1 MDPAAVNSWG
11 WFALALVNAGLA
23 EQKNRSRLN
32 WFLVSIF
39 LGPIATLLIVV
50 WKPAPAR
57 PDDEAPQP
65 ISLSTGVLALGV
77 TLAAAAI
84 IVVALLASSEWSTVA
99 WIVAAALMA
108 GALSCLVTF
117 IVRRPTDRARSVAAT
132 PATPASTPEEAA
144 RPHDV
149 EVRHD
154 RASS

>member
-1 MDPAAVNSWG
+1 MDPAAVNSWA

-32 WFLVSIF
+32 WFLVSIL

-65 ISLSTGVLALGV
+65 ISLSTGILALGV

-84 IVVALLASSEWSTVA
+84 IVVALLASSEWSVVA

-117 IVRRPTDRARSVAAT
+117 IVRRPADRARSLARAPQQA
-132 PATPASTPEEAA
+132 PAPSNTEASAQ
-144 RPHDV
+144 
-149 EVRHD
+149 D

>member
-50 WKPAPAR
+50 WKPAPAQ

-65 ISLSTGVLALGV
+65 ISLSTGFLAIGV
-77 TLAAAAI
+77 TLALASI
-84 IVVALLASSEWSTVA
+84 IVIALLASSPPSILA
-99 WIVAAALMA
+99 WIISGVMMA
-108 GALSCLVTF
+108 GALACLITF
-117 IVRRPTDRARSVAAT
+117 VVRRPADRARSLAGAPQQT
-132 PATPASTPEEAA
+132 PAPSNTEVSTQ
-144 RPHDV
+144 
-149 EVRHD
+149 D

>member
-57 PDDEAPQP
+57 SDDEAPQP
-65 ISLSTGVLALGV
+65 ISLSTGMLALGV

-117 IVRRPTDRARSVAAT
+117 IVRRPADRARSLARSPQQA
-132 PATPASTPEEAA
+132 PAPSNT
-144 RPHDV
+144 
-149 EVRHD
+149 EVSAHD

>member
-117 IVRRPTDRARSVAAT
+117 IVRRPTDRARSLAAT
-132 PATPASTPEEAA
+132 RASTPEEAA

-154 RASS
+154 SASS